1 MKKITKAEFKK
12 LHSSKAIGLFASAFN
27 HTKDACA
34 AKVKAYTGEVK
45 LLPLSRYDIDNY
57 GDIIKTSIYKANG
70 YIFVESVTDNRED
83 YRTSRDDIR
92 TDTVIYKVI

>member
-45 LLPLSRYDIDNY
+45 LLPLSRYEINNDKDIT
-57 GDIIKTSIYKANG
+57 KTSIYSDNG
-70 YIFVESVTDNRED
+70 FIYVETITDSSKD
-83 YRTSRDDIR
+83 YYTSRNDIR

>member
-12 LHSSKAIGLFASAFN
+12 LHSSKAIGLFASAFK
-27 HTKDACA
+27 HTKEQCLD
-34 AKVKAYTGEVK
+34 KLNAYTGEIN

-83 YRTSRDDIR
+83 YRTSRDDIQI
-92 TDTVIYKVI
+92 DTVIYKVI